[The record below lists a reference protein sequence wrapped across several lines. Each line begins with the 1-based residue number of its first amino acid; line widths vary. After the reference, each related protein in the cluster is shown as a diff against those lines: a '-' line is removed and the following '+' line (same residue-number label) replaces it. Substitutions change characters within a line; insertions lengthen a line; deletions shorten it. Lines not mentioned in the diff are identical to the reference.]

1 MLKRFQLIICCETLS
16 VFWVSQ
22 LRTVRSTLQNLL
34 LTISGAVPFNDKASK
49 VCFVDADAQ
58 QVQYFWIDFQFV
70 L

>member
-1 MLKRFQLIICCETLS
+1 M
-16 VFWVSQ
+16 SQ